1 MKPRQPA
8 ETGWR
13 VIEMIEYSME
23 EVCMNLQT
31 CRIMLVE
38 DETIIAMDV
47 QQRLELLGYQVV
59 SQAASGADAV
69 GIAAETKPDLI
80 LMDIK
85 IRGPMDGIETAAQ
98 IRELQDIPIIY
109 LTAFADE
116 TTIKRARLTQAF
128 GYLLKPFEDRE
139 LQSAIEIA
147 LYKHKM
153 EKKLRISEERYAL
166 ATRAAND
173 GIWDWDLIA
182 NEIFYTARWWE
193 MLGLAQEDCHA
204 SPQEWLD
211 RINPD
216 DRKRLNAAIDAH
228 LQELTPSLECEYRI
242 LHRDG
247 GYRWMLCRGLAL
259 FDAQLKPYRMA
270 GSQSDITSRKR
281 LEEQLTHRAMHDELT
296 GLPNR
301 ALFMDRLNV
310 VLEQVQGHR
319 DEGAAVIFLDL
330 DHFKVVNDSMG
341 HSKGDALLVVIAR
354 RLEECLRPGDTVSR
368 FGGDEFAILVNGVSS
383 IEEVKKIADRVS
395 QSLQKPFSL
404 GEHEF
409 FANASIGIVF
419 VNHGRQSSED
429 LLRDADVA
437 MYHSKKNGRS
447 RYEIFRPDM
456 REHTLNRLQKEGEIR
471 RALKNQEFVLHYQ
484 PVFALKNSRIEGFE
498 ALIRWQHPA
507 RGLLSPSEFI
517 DIAEQSGL
525 IIPMGEWVLRT
536 ACNQAQAWN
545 DATGR
550 PLRIA
555 VNLSPSQ
562 LADKN
567 LVPLVQAALHDSG
580 LDPCLL
586 ELELTETAAL
596 QNIEHTIEILQAL
609 RRMGINIAV
618 DDFGKGYSS
627 LDYIKTLPSNNVKID
642 RSFIMDLSGAN
653 LEPGLAIVSAMITM
667 AHQLHLTV
675 TAEGV
680 ETEEQLRLL
689 TQLHCDQIQG
699 YYMGKP
705 AQPREIEAMLKSDTK
720 SP

>member
-1 MKPRQPA
+1 
-8 ETGWR
+8 
-13 VIEMIEYSME
+13 
-23 EVCMNLQT
+23 
-31 CRIMLVE
+31 MLVE
-38 DETIIAMDV
+38 DENIIAMDV
-47 QQRLELLGYQVV
+47 QQRLEMLGYQVV
-59 SQAASGADAV
+59 AQVASGVDAV
-69 GIAAETKPDLI
+69 RIAAETKPDLI

-98 IRELQDIPIIY
+98 IRAGQDIPIIY
-109 LTAFADE
+109 LTAFADAN
-116 TTIKRARLTQAF
+116 TLKRARLTEAF

-153 EKKLRISEERYAL
+153 EKKLRASEERYAL

-173 GIWDWDLIA
+173 GIWDWDLVA
-182 NEIFYTARWWE
+182 NEIFFTARWWE
-193 MLGLAQEDCHA
+193 MLGLKAEDRHA

-211 RINPD
+211 RVIPD
-216 DRKRLNAAIDAH
+216 DRERLHTAIDAH
-228 LQELTPSLECEYRI
+228 LQGLTPSLECEYRI
-242 LHRDG
+242 MHRDG

-259 FDAQLKPYRMA
+259 FDAQAKPHRMA

-281 LEEQLTHRAMHDELT
+281 LEEQLMHKAMHDELT

-310 VLEQVQGHR
+310 VLEQVHGHR
-319 DEGAAVIFLDL
+319 DGGAAVMFLDL
-330 DHFKVVNDSMG
+330 DHFKVINDSMG
-341 HSKGDALLVVIAR
+341 HSKGDALLVSFAR
-354 RLEECLRPGDTVSR
+354 RLEGCLRPGDTVAR
-368 FGGDEFAILVNGVSS
+368 FGGDEFAILVNSVDS
-383 IEEVKKIADRVS
+383 IDHVKKIADRVS

-404 GEHEF
+404 DAQDF

-419 VNHGRQSSED
+419 ASGGGQSSED
-429 LLRDADVA
+429 LLRDADIA

-456 REHTLNRLQKEGEIR
+456 RVNTLNRLQQEGEIR
-471 RALKNQEFVLHYQ
+471 RALKNHEFVLHYQ
-484 PVFALKNSRIEGFE
+484 PIYTLENKLVAGFE
-498 ALIRWQHPA
+498 ALLRWQHPVH
-507 RGLLSPSEFI
+507 GLLPPAEFM
-517 DIAEQSGL
+517 DVAEQSGL
-525 IIPMGEWVLRT
+525 IIPMGKWVLQT
-536 ACNQAQAWN
+536 ACMQAQAWN
-545 DATGR
+545 DAAGR
-550 PLRIA
+550 PLKMA

-567 LVPLVQAALHDSG
+567 LVQMVQTALHDSG

-596 QNIEHTIEILQAL
+596 QNIEHTMDILQTL
-609 RRMGINIAV
+609 RQMGINIAV

-627 LDYIKTLPSNNVKID
+627 LDYIKTLPSNNLKID

-653 LEPGLAIVSAMITM
+653 PESGLAIVSAMVTM
-667 AHQLHLTV
+667 AHQLRLTV

-689 TQLHCDQIQG
+689 AQMNCDQIQG

-705 AQPREIEAMLKSDTK
+705 AHPQEIALLLGSDIK
-720 SP
+720 IL